1 MRKIES
7 ATISVFFGAVPI
19 IICFLLGWWISIPLV
34 PESWI
39 SKCALTGLVVG
50 IIVDLFFLKSWVRN
64 AYSMKPIVW
73 MIIYLLY
80 SIGMFGFFMG
90 IPVFNIA
97 LAIPAGLFMGG
108 WLAYTRA
115 DSNQMKKTARQS
127 ALFTTSI
134 LAFICCAS
142 ATIALASSSTA
153 SELQNMFRLPVQVT
167 PAILIGIIL
176 CGGIILLFLQWWLT
190 FKIVERAY
198 IYFFSNS
205 IGYRLQG

>member
-7 ATISVFFGAVPI
+7 ATIGVLFGAVPI
-19 IICFLLGWWISIPLV
+19 IICFLSGWWISIPFV

-50 IIVDLFFLKSWVRN
+50 VLVNLFFLKKWVRN

-73 MIIYLLY
+73 MFIYLFY
-80 SIGMFGFFMG
+80 SVGMFGFFMG
-90 IPVFNIA
+90 IPIFNLA
-97 LAIPAGLFMGG
+97 LALPAGFFMGG
-108 WLAYTRA
+108 CLAYTRA

-127 ALFTTSI
+127 ALFTTSV
-134 LAFICCAS
+134 LALICLAS

-153 SELQNMFRLPVQVT
+153 LELQHMFGLPVQVT
-167 PAILIGIIL
+167 PAILLGIIL

-190 FKIVERAY
+190 FKSVERAY
-198 IYFFSNS
+198 EYFVSHVGS
-205 IGYRLQG
+205 SSLT

>member
-7 ATISVFFGAVPI
+7 ATIGVILGAVPI
-19 IICFLLGWWISIPLV
+19 IAGFLSGWWISIPFV

-39 SKCALTGLVVG
+39 SKFAITGLAIGVL
-50 IIVDLFFLKSWVRN
+50 VDLFFLKTWVRN

-73 MIIYLLY
+73 MIIYLFY

-97 LAIPAGLFMGG
+97 LALPAGFFMGG
-108 WLAYTRA
+108 WLAYARA

-127 ALFTTSI
+127 ALFTTSV
-134 LAFICCAS
+134 LALICFAS
-142 ATIALASSSTA
+142 ATIALTSTSTA
-153 SELQNMFRLPVQVT
+153 SELQHMFRLPIRVT
-167 PAILIGIIL
+167 PAILLGIIL

-198 IYFFSNS
+198 AYFLHE
-205 IGYRLQG
+205 RLIK